1 MAVTSSGDGNFSSVI
16 TGGLTVNDDVIINHD
31 VTMDGH
37 APNVNSLVI
46 NSGKTL
52 TGGGYKITIDSEN
65 SSGFAVDNDGII
77 SGNLDLEINTPA
89 TTQIDLNGSSG
100 NFRDVKLNDASV
112 DARLAE
118 NTTIGRNLTIAAGE
132 LNTSGSNYS
141 LTVTGK
147 TSISSGT
154 LTLNNS
160 VVLLGTTSTSDYG
173 LTMSGGACNMGGSDC
188 KTGAVNISGG
198 ALTPTSATWE
208 VMSAYS
214 SNAWISVPS
223 SFTNQGTLKFTSPL
237 GGNIRTPQGMNDV
250 IFDASS
256 GTPTWTIITQGFQCV
271 NLTITDGTLDTG
283 SDYGLTVTGEVNIA
297 SGATL
302 TCNSSVCSFGSL
314 HSQGTANLADASG
327 STLITNEDG
336 DGLSIIAGTFSNCV
350 PSTIKHNNGTVT
362 FNNHSD
368 PADHAAIVIGVS
380 TSTDGLYNV
389 IIDGANTI
397 VDTYQPSGG
406 SQHCTIFNDFTVTNG
421 NFRVNSA
428 SNLFTVLGNVTVN
441 GGNMFNTS
449 AAPTAAHSFGS
460 LRVVSGATFKATSG
474 TTTLSKEAD
483 TGGTDFMFHNDGT
496 FTHNNGKFVFD
507 DAGLSS
513 SSNVRCS
520 SSFYDVELT
529 MGSFSLT
536 SHHNMNVA
544 NDFTVTTGTYSDGS
558 NGFTITGDVS
568 VANGATLNLSNSST
582 QTKTLGSISVA
593 SGGTFRACRGTTTI
607 TKANGGTDG
616 RAFFIHG
623 SATFTHN
630 DGLVKFTASSPQVAP
645 TSSGQ
650 TSTSHPF
657 YDLEQTTGTMQWKA
671 EHHKV
676 LNNCTMQ
683 GSAFNGSTGNVHV
696 LGICRLTGE
705 TFNSGDT
712 ATNDNNFFQTLVI
725 ESGATVDLSAID
737 ITVGSLRNLGGTIQ

>member
-1 MAVTSSGDGNFSSVI
+1 MANISSAATGDWNATSSWSGGAVPVAGDLVTILSGHNI
-16 TGGLTVNDDVIINHD
+16 TLTQDQPTGAV
-31 VTMDGH
+31 
-37 APNVNSLVI
+37 VI
-46 NSGKTL
+46 NSGGTL
-52 TGGGYKITIDSEN
+52 TGGGFKLTLN
-65 SSGFAVDNDGII
+65 DNAGTTFIFSNVGTI
-77 SGNLDLEINTPA
+77 SGNLDIDITGGSADRPINEAGT
-89 TTQIDLNGSSG
+89 GSIRNLLINNAQTYNLHYHLSLSG
-100 NFRDVKLNDASV
+100 NLT
-112 DARLAE
+112 L
-118 NTTIGRNLTIAAGE
+118 TT
-132 LNTSGSNYS
+132 
-141 LTVTGK
+141 
-147 TSISSGT
+147 GT
-154 LTLNNS
+154 LTTVNSGGTNNS
-160 VVLLGTTSTSDYG
+160 
-173 LTMSGGACNMGGSDC
+173 
-188 KTGAVNISGG
+188 
-198 ALTPTSATWE
+198 
-208 VMSAYS
+208 
-214 SNAWISVPS
+214 
-223 SFTNQGTLKFTSPL
+223 
-237 GGNIRTPQGMNDV
+237 
-250 IFDASS
+250 
-256 GTPTWTIITQGFQCV
+256 
-271 NLTITDGTLDTG
+271 
-283 SDYGLTVTGEVNIA
+283 LTVTGEVNIA

-350 PSTIKHNNGTVT
+350 PSKIKHNNGTVT

-368 PADHAAIVIGVS
+368 PAAHAAIVIGVS

-428 SNLFTVLGNVTVN
+428 SNPFTVLGNVTVN

-496 FTHNNGKFVFD
+496 FTHNNGKFLFD

-529 MGSFSLT
+529 MGSFNLT

-544 NDFTVTTGTYSDGS
+544 NDFTVTTGLYSDGS

-582 QTKTLGSISVA
+582 QTKTLGSLTIA
-593 SGGTFRACRGTTTI
+593 SGATVRGCRGTTVI
-607 TKANGGTDG
+607 TNETSSHAWKNEGG
-616 RAFFIHG
+616 
-623 SATFTHN
+623 TFTHN
-630 DGLVKFTASSPQVAP
+630 NGKVKFDLDNSAGSSNVKENEFYDVEVDMFASTYSLSFFDTSGNAVTIHNNLDLTKGEINFSTSSDTITIHGLTKIAADGTFSDNAAHDTNKIIHNGLVTNLGTYKIND
-645 TSSGQ
+645 G
-650 TSTSHPF
+650 
-657 YDLEQTTGTMQWKA
+657 TTVKM
-671 EHHKV
+671 
-676 LNNCTMQ
+676 
-683 GSAFNGSTGNVHV
+683 NG
-696 LGICRLTGE
+696 GI
-705 TFNSGDT
+705 
-712 ATNDNNFFQTLVI
+712 
-725 ESGATVDLSAID
+725 
-737 ITVGSLRNLGGTIQ
+737 RNLGTITVA